1 MAEAA
6 KGTAAGAPEVGD
18 GLASAAAK
26 TAEASPLERER
37 WASKIEFVLACI
49 GLSVGLGNIWRFPY
63 VVYENGGAAFLIP
76 YIIIV
81 AAIGR
86 PMYYMELVM
95 GQFSSSGSVKVFDAV
110 PLARG
115 VGMCMP
121 YVCFGISL
129 YYNVILAYA
138 LLYMYYSCFRVLPWT
153 TCDPAWADENCYER
167 GENTTWT
174 CQRVKNELF
183 ILYEK
188 NNSTDID
195 AVPVKV
201 KDKVVMV
208 PEQVFADHMLNCTNA
223 THTATEQFFWKNVVN
238 LGTGI
243 EDLGPVQTKL
253 FACLLVAWVCIF
265 FCVFKGIKS
274 SGKVV
279 MVSAVA
285 PFFILG
291 AFLIR
296 GVTLEGATK
305 GLEYYFVPDWSKVM
319 RFEVWQQAAQQVF
332 FSLSVSQG
340 VVICIGGYNDFRNTL
355 YQDVY
360 LIALADLMVSFV
372 AGIVVFSVLGNLATN
387 LGVEVQDV
395 VAGGFGLAFIAY
407 PEAVTHIS
415 LPNVWSLAF
424 FLMLFFLAL
433 DSEFAL
439 VEGVLT
445 PLKDAFPALQGR
457 LTLLAFAICLV
468 EFLLGIS
475 MTTRGGMYIINL
487 LDTLIGDKMLFLIAV
502 FESIS
507 VALLYGVNRLSLDIE
522 FMLGRVS
529 GMAVKFCLQFVC
541 PIVLST
547 ILVTEFFTYKPL
559 TFAEYVYPKWAQAVS
574 LMLVLVPFLMMVA
587 VAIRHF
593 YRCGLSCSNAV
604 KPALQWG
611 PKDPGLRR
619 EYENF
624 LAARNYPTVS
634 PEELKE
640 VLAELEALAPKPEAA
655 AGDGAPHPAP
665 PEAGEGEKAE

>member
-1 MAEAA
+1 M
-6 KGTAAGAPEVGD
+6 T
-18 GLASAAAK
+18 S
-26 TAEASPLERER
+26 
-37 WASKIEFVLACI
+37 
-49 GLSVGLGNIWRFPY
+49 
-63 VVYENGGAAFLIP
+63 
-76 YIIIV
+76 
-81 AAIGR
+81 
-86 PMYYMELVM
+86 
-95 GQFSSSGSVKVFDAV
+95 Q
-110 PLARG
+110 
-115 VGMCMP
+115 
-121 YVCFGISL
+121 
-129 YYNVILAYA
+129 
-138 LLYMYYSCFRVLPWT
+138 
-153 TCDPAWADENCYER
+153 
-167 GENTTWT
+167 TWT

-274 SGKVV
+274 SGKASPQPALEPLLRAQHQLQIRGCNRRRKNDFAKRTVIWVYIAHFRANDTNTHPTPIVCGHNAIVSRYTMATARGIIPPSLGDLDAGFVTRTRNVV

-355 YQDVY
+355 YQGGANVCRLPLPRVRDVY

-475 MTTRGGMYIINL
+475 MTTRVRWAAPVHVPVSASRRTPVATYTDVPL
-487 LDTLIGDKMLFLIAV
+487 AV
-502 FESIS
+502 LRGHGTDAMWLPITKRSR
-507 VALLYGVNRLSLDIE
+507 RLHRMRLRLHHERKTRRPVPHSARKGI
-522 FMLGRVS
+522 
-529 GMAVKFCLQFVC
+529 KLQ
-541 PIVLST
+541 IVT
-547 ILVTEFFTYKPL
+547 
-559 TFAEYVYPKWAQAVS
+559 
-574 LMLVLVPFLMMVA
+574 
-587 VAIRHF
+587 R
-593 YRCGLSCSNAV
+593 
-604 KPALQWG
+604 
-611 PKDPGLRR
+611 LR
-619 EYENF
+619 
-624 LAARNYPTVS
+624 
-634 PEELKE
+634 
-640 VLAELEALAPKPEAA
+640 
-655 AGDGAPHPAP
+655 
-665 PEAGEGEKAE
+665 